1 MIVRDFS
8 KPGRSLTIG
17 DGGMVCTSHPAASSA
32 GLELLR
38 AGGNAMD
45 AAIAAVAVQCVVE
58 PHMTGI
64 GGDCFALFSRM
75 GEAPVAI
82 DGSGRAP
89 AAADVS
95 WYAERGFK
103 DIPPESP
110 HAVTI
115 PGAIA
120 AWCRLN
126 ADYGKKSMAEILAPA
141 IRLAEGGMRVT
152 PRVAWDWGRQ
162 VARLSHD
169 PDARNLFLPGG
180 RAPEVG
186 DLFRNPALAGTLRK
200 IAEKGPQAFYEGE
213 VARSLTRKLRRAGG
227 LHTEQDFAA
236 ARSDYTSPVS
246 TRYRG
251 HDVYECPPA
260 GQGLAALMI
269 LRTIEGL
276 DLADARHS
284 EADRI
289 HFMAEATKAAYR
301 ARDAYFA
308 DPAHVDVAVDRF
320 LSDAYTDNVR
330 ARIQRERA
338 TAPDDWDEAEHKDT
352 VYLCVVD
359 RDLNAVSFINSLFH
373 AFGSGIF
380 DPETGVMLQNRGSSF
395 RTTPGHPNAI
405 APNKRPMHTI
415 IPGFLCRDGRPVM
428 PFGVMGGHYQATGH
442 AHFISQLLDWG
453 RNVQEASDE
462 PRTFAFDGKLALER
476 TIAPEIKDDL
486 AGRGHVTEWSEPPMG
501 GAQAI
506 WIDHERGVLL
516 GGSDHRK
523 DGLALAL

>member
-1 MIVRDFS
+1 MRDFS

-17 DGGMVCTSHPAASSA
+17 EGGMVCTSHPASSLA
-32 GLELLR
+32 GLSVLK

-45 AAIAAVAVQCVVE
+45 AAIAAVAVQCVAE

-64 GGDCFALFSRM
+64 GGDCFALYSPR
-75 GEAPVAI
+75 GGAPIAI

-89 AAADVS
+89 AAANVD
-95 WYAERGFK
+95 WYVERGFK
-103 DIPPESP
+103 DIPVESA
-110 HAVTI
+110 HSVTI

-120 AWCRLN
+120 AWSKLN
-126 ADYGKKSMAEILAPA
+126 ADYGRLSMAEILAPA
-141 IRLAEGGMRVT
+141 IRLADEGVRIT

-162 VARLSHD
+162 IARLSHD
-169 PDARNLFLPGG
+169 TDARSHFLPGG

-186 DLFRNPALAGTLRK
+186 DLFRNPALAETFRK
-200 IAEKGPQAFYEGE
+200 IAEKGPRAFYEGE
-213 VARSLTRKLRRAGG
+213 VAQSLTRKLRSVGG

-236 ARSDYTSPVS
+236 AHSDYTTPISV
-246 TRYRG
+246 RYRDY
-251 HDVYECPPA
+251 DVYECPPA

-276 DLADARHS
+276 DLGDGRHS

-289 HFMAEATKAAYR
+289 HLLAEATKAAYR
-301 ARDAYFA
+301 ARDAYFC
-308 DPAHVDVAVDRF
+308 DPAHGQVAVDRF
-320 LSDAYTDNVR
+320 LSDAYAEATR
-330 ARIQRERA
+330 SRISKARA
-338 TAPDDWDEAEHKDT
+338 TAPDDWDEPEHKDT

-380 DPETGVMLQNRGSSF
+380 DPASGVMLQNRGSSF

-415 IPGFLCRDGRPVM
+415 IPGMLCRDGRAVM

-442 AHFISQLLDWG
+442 AHFISQILDRG
-453 RNVQEASDE
+453 RDLQAASDE
-462 PRTFAFDGKLALER
+462 PRSFAVDGKLTLER
-476 TIAPEIKDDL
+476 TIPRQIGEDL
-486 AGRGHVTEWSEPPMG
+486 AARGHTIEWSDAAMG

-506 WIDHERGVLL
+506 WIDRDRGVLL
-516 GGSDHRK
+516 GASDHRK
-523 DGLALAL
+523 DGMALGL